1 MFSMRSNYFRSVQL
15 KVTVYFGKAK
25 SKRKREKTENPIDNK
40 KRCTKGKNA
49 SGKEHQ
55 VDTDLLCIYRKTSG
69 QRPPCTYSLCTSN
82 DPEKP

>member
-40 KRCTKGKNA
+40 KGCTECK
-49 SGKEHQ
+49 HQ
-55 VDTDLLCIYRKTSG
+55 VDTDLLCIYRKLAASVLLAPTPCALQMT
-69 QRPPCTYSLCTSN
+69 QRNHDY
-82 DPEKP
+82 